1 MKKKKINKFFCFSL
15 FVVYNCEQGVRLL
28 QVNQRGRRAHGWY
41 ACRCVWNAEA
51 ERHTER
57 KMGRKVRNAQLN
69 TESARQDDCVCERE
83 QLPNSRK
90 GYSITHYIVDTISL
104 RQTDRRRQEEDCI
117 HHHQWCCL
125 LIGSRCW
132 MGPNKKKTTTGH
144 YENDSFSTGIHT
156 HTHTRKTLPRYT
168 HTRTRHIFFFE
179 VCLQIL
185 VLERLRQR
193 EKRSAQDD
201 KF

>member
-1 MKKKKINKFFCFSL
+1 
-15 FVVYNCEQGVRLL
+15 
-28 QVNQRGRRAHGWY
+28 
-41 ACRCVWNAEA
+41 
-51 ERHTER
+51 
-57 KMGRKVRNAQLN
+57 MGRKVRNAQLN

-156 HTHTRKTLPRYT
+156 HTRKTLPRYT
-168 HTRTRHIFFFE
+168 HTRTRHIFFLKF
-179 VCLQIL
+179 VCKFWYLKGWD
-185 VLERLRQR
+185 R
-193 EKRSAQDD
+193 EKKGVHKTTNCKEKTNEWKNKKQNFYFFLKLSVWCVVV
-201 KF
+201 FVVWL